1 MKGGSYGRRS
11 EGRRWL
17 VLMTGD
23 GIYRYMLTST
33 TGTKVAYLCAP
44 RLVMCK
50 SNQISWNA
58 GEDR

>member
-23 GIYRYMLTST
+23 GIYRYMLTSA
-33 TGTKVAYLCAP
+33 TGTTVAYFMRTQACD
-44 RLVMCK
+44 V
-50 SNQISWNA
+50 Q
-58 GEDR
+58 E